1 MSREVQ
7 EFIDALQVFVLEIE
21 ARQRANADDQR
32 DLAAMTRRL
41 LESARTISDT
51 LRKDRTLFDILK
63 S

>member
-21 ARQRANADDQR
+21 ARQRANAGDQR

-51 LRKDRTLFDILK
+51 LRKDRTLFDIFK